1 MSDHER
7 LLDQTQTNT
16 AELAGLKF
24 QLEKTRTD
32 LERSQAIIAWMET
45 SKFWKLR
52 AQVINFKRKLTAFV
66 STAPKTQQLPE
77 TPLYTSKSL
86 LIPVTHTLRVPLQPT
101 VLIVGE
107 MSLPQCLRYRIHQ
120 KIEQLQ
126 QINYQVSSISWND
139 YSSAR
144 QQLHFCHIVIFY
156 RVPGFPEVIE
166 LINYAN
172 HLKKIVFFDIDDLI
186 FDLESYSLII
196 KSLQQQLSPQEISGL
211 INGTKLYRQAMSL
224 CKYAIAS
231 TPTLGKK
238 MAEVVGT
245 GNCYIHRNAL
255 DSIINSYLEFRLPKI
270 PRNYIS
276 IFYGSGTR
284 THDADFQIVSS
295 SLVKILAKHPNVR
308 LTLVGYLN
316 LPDSLLPYS
325 DKIDRIKYLQIEPY
339 FEFLSQAD
347 INIAPLEF
355 GLFPDCKSEIKWLEA
370 ALLKV
375 PSVVSAT
382 QTYLEVVQDGVDVFL
397 ATTTQDWFDKLDTL
411 VSNPDLRHQMAEQAY
426 NKATTKYNQDALAD
440 NLKLIFNDAIERSI
454 IQGTVVIEDKN
465 KRRKLLFVNVLYPPQ
480 ALGGATVV
488 MKNIVDTLKAKRE
501 DYDLY
506 VFTCDVKNSQ
516 PYQLTEYTQD
526 GVHVTSLSVG
536 VNAEV
541 DWRYQDAAVYEIF
554 KQYLNF
560 HCPDLIHFH
569 SIQRLTAS
577 PLVVAKELGIPYIV
591 TVHDAWWLGDR
602 QFLIDNDGKECDPQL
617 NDPIIAARYTD
628 NINNSIIRRRYLA
641 KYLNQAKALLT
652 VSNFQA
658 EQYRKNGFNQ
668 VKINRNGIKFQP
680 PLPRK
685 IVSPNK
691 VRLGF
696 AGGICTHK
704 GYYFLKQ
711 AILSAAL
718 KNTELTIIVVDLDT
732 VEGSVKQE
740 KWGTTP
746 VKFISKLPP
755 EKMPEFFSNIDVLL
769 APSLW
774 TESFGLITREAVQAG
789 IWVVAA
795 NKGGLAEDIRPG
807 IDGDVFSP
815 EYTNEFVAIL
825 QRIDREPEKYHQS
838 VPPANH
844 IRTIEQ
850 QVTELE
856 SLYDEILNNSL

>member
-1 MSDHER
+1 MTDREI
-7 LLDQTQTNT
+7 LLNQAQTNT
-16 AELAGLKF
+16 ANELAGLKF
-24 QLEKTRTD
+24 QLEKTKTD

-52 AQVINFKRKLTAFV
+52 AKVIKLKQKLKTV
-66 STAPKTQQLPE
+66 LSVTPKTLHLPE
-77 TPLYTSKSL
+77 TPLHTSKSL
-86 LIPVTHTLRVPLQPT
+86 LPVTHTLKVPQQPT

-107 MSLPQCLRYRIHQ
+107 MSLPQCLRYRINQ

-126 QINYQVSSISWND
+126 FINYKVSSVSWHD
-139 YSSAR
+139 YFSAY

-156 RVPGFPEVIE
+156 RVPAFPETIQ

-186 FDLESYSLII
+186 FDLDSYNLII
-196 KSLQQQLSPQEISGL
+196 KSLQQQLSTQEISGL
-211 INGTKLYRQAMSL
+211 INGTTLYREAMSL

-245 GNCYIHRNAL
+245 GNYYIHRNGL
-255 DSIINSYLEFRLPKI
+255 DSIINSYLEFKLTKI
-270 PRNYIS
+270 PKDYIS
-276 IFYGSGTR
+276 IFYGSGTK

-295 SLVKILAKHPNVR
+295 SLVEILVKHPNVR
-308 LTLVGYLN
+308 LTLIGYLN
-316 LPDSLLPYS
+316 LPNILLPYA
-325 DKIDRIKYLQIEPY
+325 DRIDRINFLQIEPY

-347 INIAPLEF
+347 INIAPLES

-382 QTYLEVVQDGVDVFL
+382 QTYIEVVEDGVDVFL

-411 VSNPDLRHQMAEQAY
+411 VSYQDLRHRMAEQAY
-426 NKATTKYNQDALAD
+426 NKAKIKYNPITLAD
-440 NLKLIFNDAIERSI
+440 NLKSIFNDAIERSTI
-454 IQGTVVIEDKN
+454 EGTVVLEDRD
-465 KRRKLLFVNVLYPPQ
+465 KRKKLLFVNVLYPPQ
-480 ALGGATVV
+480 GLGGATVV
-488 MKNIVDTLKAKRE
+488 MKNIVDTLKTKRE

-506 VFTCDVKNSQ
+506 VFTCDIKNPQ

-536 VNAEV
+536 VNADV
-541 DWRYQDAAVYEIF
+541 DWRYQDAAVYETF

-577 PLVVAKELGIPYIV
+577 PLVAAKELGIPYIV

-602 QFLIDNDGKECDPQL
+602 QFLMDKDGNECDPQL
-617 NDPIIAARYTD
+617 NNPLIAARYTE
-628 NINNSIIRRRYLA
+628 NINNSILRRRYLA
-641 KYLNQAKALLT
+641 KYLNQATALLA

-668 VKINRNGIKFQP
+668 IRINSNGIKSQP
-680 PLPRK
+680 PLPRT
-685 IVSPNK
+685 IVSPHK

-704 GYYFLKQ
+704 GYYFLKL
-711 AILSAAL
+711 AILSAGL
-718 KNTELTIIVVDLDT
+718 RNTELTVIIVDLD
-732 VEGSVKQE
+732 VIEGSVRQE
-740 KWGTTP
+740 KWGSTP

-755 EKMPEFFSNIDVLL
+755 EKMPDFFSNIDVLL

-789 IWVVAA
+789 VWVVAA

-815 EYTNEFVAIL
+815 EGIDELVAIL
-825 QRIDREPEKYHQS
+825 QRIDREPDKYHQS
-838 VPPANH
+838 VPPAND
-844 IRTIEQ
+844 IKTIEQ

-856 SLYDEILNNSL
+856 KLYDEILNK

>member
-1 MSDHER
+1 MTDQER
-7 LLDQTQTNT
+7 LLNQTQTNT
-16 AELAGLKF
+16 AELAGIKF
-24 QLEKTRTD
+24 QLEKTKTD

-52 AQVINFKRKLTAFV
+52 AKVITFKQQLKTLV
-66 STAPKTQQLPE
+66 STASKAQQLPK
-77 TPLYTSKSL
+77 TPLHTPKSL
-86 LIPVTHTLRVPLQPT
+86 LPVTHSLTVPQQPT
-101 VLIVGE
+101 ILIVGE
-107 MSLPQCLRYRIHQ
+107 MSIPQCLRYRINQ

-126 QINYQVSSISWND
+126 YINYQVSSTTWTD
-139 YSSAR
+139 YFSVR

-156 RVPGFPEVIE
+156 RVPALPEVID
-166 LINYAN
+166 LIDYAK
-172 HLKKIVFFDIDDLI
+172 HLKKIVFFDIDDLV
-186 FDLESYSLII
+186 FDLESYNLIL
-196 KSLQQQLSPQEISGL
+196 KSPQLQLSPDEISGL
-211 INGTKLYRQAMSL
+211 MNGAKLYREAMSL
-224 CKYAIAS
+224 CKYAISS

-238 MAEVVGT
+238 MSEVVGT
-245 GNCYIHRNAL
+245 DNCYIHRNGL
-255 DSIINSYLEFRLPKI
+255 DSIINSYINFKLPKI
-270 PRNYIS
+270 YRNYIS
-276 IFYGSGTR
+276 IFYGSGTK
-284 THDADFQIVSS
+284 THDADFQIISS
-295 SLVKILAKHPNVR
+295 SLVEILAKYPNVR

-316 LPDSLLPYS
+316 LPESLLLYL
-325 DKIDRIKYLQIEPY
+325 DRIDRIQYLEIEPY

-347 INIAPLEF
+347 INLAPLES

-382 QTYLEVVQDGVDVFL
+382 QTYIEVVEDGVDVFL
-397 ATTTQDWFDKLDTL
+397 ATTTQDWFDKLDAL
-411 VSNPDLRHQMAEQAY
+411 VSNPDLRHRMAEQAY
-426 NKATTKYNQDALAD
+426 NKATTKYNQVTLAD
-440 NLKLIFNDAIERSI
+440 NLKSIFNDAIKRSV
-454 IQGTVVIEDKN
+454 IQGTAVLEDRH
-465 KRRKLLFVNVLYPPQ
+465 KRKKLLFVNVLYPPQ

-488 MKNIVDTLKAKRE
+488 MKNIVDTLKTKRE

-506 VFTCDVKNSQ
+506 VFTCDVKNPQ

-526 GVHVTSLSVG
+526 GVHVTSLSVCI
-536 VNAEV
+536 NADV
-541 DWRYQDAAVYEIF
+541 DWRYQDVVVYEIF

-569 SIQRLTAS
+569 CIQILTAS
-577 PLVVAKELGIPYIV
+577 TLAAAKELDIPYIV
-591 TVHDAWWLGDR
+591 TVHDAWWLGDS
-602 QFLIDNDGKECDPQL
+602 QFLIDNDGKECDSQL
-617 NDPIIAARYTD
+617 NDPLIAARYTD
-628 NINNSIIRRRYLA
+628 NINNSILRRRYLA
-641 KYLNQAKALLT
+641 KYLNQATALLA

-668 VKINRNGIKFQP
+668 VRINRNGIKSQP

-685 IVSPNK
+685 LVSPNK

-718 KNTELTIIVVDLDT
+718 RNTELTVIIVDLNAIED
-732 VEGSVKQE
+732 SVRQE
-740 KWGTTP
+740 KWGSTP

-789 IWVVAA
+789 VWVVAA

-807 IDGDVFSP
+807 IDGDIFSP
-815 EYTNEFVAIL
+815 EGTDELVAIL
-825 QRIDREPEKYHQS
+825 QRIDREPGKYHQP

-844 IRTIEQ
+844 IKTIEQ

-856 SLYDEILNNSL
+856 SLYDDILNKFV